1 MSHQYL
7 SNGMKHH
14 SKQTRG
20 QIAVDRRQTKRDRFI
35 QKKKRKKGSSLSV
48 DLLRVHHLIPCRP
61 NDKKNYTIRRWIVVI
76 NQKYE

>member
-35 QKKKRKKGSSLSV
+35 QKKKKREAPSQWICCEFTILSPA
-48 DLLRVHHLIPCRP
+48 DLMT
-61 NDKKNYTIRRWIVVI
+61 KKNYTIRRWIVVI